1 MTMILR
7 YDEEEKE
14 EEDDYFVGNDDYDD
28 NPDITIFHNH
38 KELTEKLTH
47 ELLVSFLVCQPI
59 LSALLA
65 NTQNNQNF
73 PILL

>member
-1 MTMILR
+1 MILR

-38 KELTEKLTH
+38 EELTEKLTH

-59 LSALLA
+59 
-65 NTQNNQNF
+65 
-73 PILL
+73 